1 MVYININYKWKY
13 VSIEMVPNQPHHW
26 VHQETTSSFFFMG
39 FDGLLCY
46 KQVEDVKLNIEFQ
59 YRWSVG

>member
-1 MVYININYKWKY
+1 
-13 VSIEMVPNQPHHW
+13 MVPNQPHHW